1 MSISLTYGKLNIS
14 VNFLIEVLNL
24 KKVSQFFTQDLL
36 FSFSLLIAII
46 SCFFGSPS
54 VQSIDFK
61 VIFCLFGL
69 MLLLQNIEKLGIL
82 TYLSEKLIKRSTT
95 TRQLIRNIT
104 FLSFVSSMFVTNDV
118 AILTFMPI
126 YLTTIKKINLPNK
139 SIGAV
144 FLIIAAN
151 LGSSFFPFGNPQNL
165 FLFSY
170 YSMSLPTFFEWSI
183 LLLLIS
189 LLFLFISCLFIPKEK
204 IMNFS
209 VTNHSINKR
218 KALFLSI
225 LGLFILSSVVDVLPY
240 WLVIPGTFFLLFFY
254 DSSSI
259 KKVDYRLL
267 GTFIFFFVAI
277 GDFSQFAPLA
287 DLIHRQFT
295 TATHTFLGSIGV
307 SQFISNVPAAILIAP
322 FTDHVK
328 ALFWGVNI
336 GGLGTIIASLAN
348 LIGYKIYKK
357 YEPNKTKEFIW
368 HFTWINGILLIGF
381 ISIFYFLL

>member
-1 MSISLTYGKLNIS
+1 M
-14 VNFLIEVLNL
+14 
-24 KKVSQFFTQDLL
+24 KKIIHFFTQDLL
-36 FSFSLLIAII
+36 FTLSLLVAII

-69 MLLLQNIEKLGIL
+69 MLLLQNIEQLGIL
-82 TYLSEKLIKRSTT
+82 TYLSEKLIVRSTT

-118 AILTFMPI
+118 AILTFIPI
-126 YLTTIKKINLPNK
+126 YLTTVKKINLPNK
-139 SIGAV
+139 STGAV
-144 FLIIAAN
+144 LLIIAAN
-151 LGSSFFPFGNPQNL
+151 LGSAFFPFGNPQNL

-170 YSMSLPTFFEWSI
+170 YSMSLITFFEWSI
-183 LLLLIS
+183 VLLVIS
-189 LLFLFISCLFIPKEK
+189 LLFLSIACFLIPQKRLTD
-204 IMNFS
+204 FS
-209 VTNHSINKR
+209 MTDQPLNKP
-218 KALFLSI
+218 KTLFLSI
-225 LGLFILSSVVDVLPY
+225 LGLFILSSVVDFLPY
-240 WLVIPGTFFLLFFY
+240 WLVVPSAFLLLLVY
-254 DSSSI
+254 NSSSI

-267 GTFIFFFVAI
+267 GTFVFFFIAI

-287 DLIHRQFT
+287 NLIRQQFT
-295 TATHTFLGSIGV
+295 TATHTFYGSILL

-322 FTDHVK
+322 FTNHVK

-336 GGLGTIIASLAN
+336 GGLGTLIASLAN

-357 YEPNKTKEFIW
+357 YEPQKTKEFMW
-368 HFTWINGILLIGF
+368 RFTWINGLLLIGF